1 MPHNISKTAVTA
13 VGLKGFCPGH
23 DEKGTGQVSRGN
35 PIEGLKEPA
44 EHQETTDRLHRKSD
58 LVLGGQQGV
67 WEITIIVQCT
77 VNKEL
82 NWPACSWSRQT
93 QDTFQKQRA
102 GEEKK
107 IYVAGFLESQKAS
120 GSKPCR
126 PFSSFLLL
134 SMNSGVELVI

>member
-13 VGLKGFCPGH
+13 VELKGFCPGH

-107 IYVAGFLESQKAS
+107 NMLQDFWKAR
-120 GSKPCR
+120 KPQALNHVG
-126 PFSSFLLL
+126 PFRVSSCYP
-134 SMNSGVELVI
+134 